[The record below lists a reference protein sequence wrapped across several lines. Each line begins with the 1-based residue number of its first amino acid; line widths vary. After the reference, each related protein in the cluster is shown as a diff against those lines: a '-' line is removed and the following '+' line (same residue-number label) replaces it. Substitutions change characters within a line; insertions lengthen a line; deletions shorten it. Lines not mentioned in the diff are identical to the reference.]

1 LRTGEGEMTQDLLA
15 KDIMTK
21 DVITINEGASLKE
34 LADLLVTNKISGVPV
49 VNSDGKV
56 VGMVSE
62 ADLIVQDARLHF
74 PRYIQFLD
82 SVIYLESLSHFEDDL
97 KKTIATKVK
106 DIMTTRIDKV
116 SPDDMLE
123 TIATMMV
130 DKKRN
135 RIPVFEGDR
144 LVGIITRADVV
155 KALSK
160 AL

>member
-1 LRTGEGEMTQDLLA
+1 MTQNLLA

-21 DVITINEGASLKE
+21 NVVTINEDASLKE
-34 LADLLVTNKISGVPV
+34 LADLLVKNKISGVPV
-49 VNSDGKV
+49 LNAENRV

-82 SVIYLESLSHFEDDL
+82 SVIYLESLSHFEDEL
-97 KKTIATKVK
+97 KKAIATKVK

-116 SPDDMLE
+116 SPDDTLE
-123 TIATMMV
+123 TVATMMV
-130 DKKRN
+130 DKRRN
-135 RIPVFEGDR
+135 RIPVFKGDT
-144 LVGIITRADVV
+144 LIGIITRADIV

-160 AL
+160 TL

>member
-1 LRTGEGEMTQDLLA
+1 MTQDMLA
-15 KDIMTK
+15 KDIMVK
-21 DVITINEGASLKE
+21 DVITINEDASLKE
-34 LADLLVTNKISGVPV
+34 LADLLVKKKISGVPV
-49 VNSDGKV
+49 VNTDGKV

-82 SVIYLESLSHFEDDL
+82 SVIYLESLSHFEEEL

-116 SPDDMLE
+116 SPDE
-123 TIATMMV
+123 TMENIATTMV

-135 RIPVFEGDR
+135 RIPVFDGDR

-160 AL
+160 TL